1 MDDHL
6 PVQVYGDPKRLSQIL
21 YNLLSNAQ
29 KFTEKGE
36 IKIRVKMKESDEDS
50 CLIDFK
56 VSDSGI
62 GIPEEKIKA
71 IFDPF
76 EQVEVDVPRKYGG
89 TGLGLTI
96 VKQLVE
102 LQNGN
107 IHVDSRKGK
116 GSAFTI
122 TLPFGRKKTPTELPG
137 ESSRETSRENWIH
150 SLKMLYADD
159 VNSNLFL
166 MKGYADLWK
175 FHLDTAN
182 NGADTLTLFKENT
195 YDVILLDLQ
204 MPVMSG
210 FQIAR
215 EIRLIEQSIGVHTPI
230 IAVTGD
236 LSESTQTRI
245 FEAGM
250 DDYLSKPVNPKLM
263 MEKIDQLHRQQKKDR
278 ASKKPVHEEEPS
290 DSSSVNILDF
300 QQVDY
305 LYGDV
310 PDQYLQYIGML
321 IREFRTNQH
330 LIREAIVE
338 ENFDEFRRIRHSLKS
353 NVKLLRMHSLQTL
366 LDEIRDLF
374 IRSELPPAGGL
385 YADKVQQLIQ
395 QILEQLE
402 SKQEVLSG

>member
-1 MDDHL
+1 MIIH
-6 PVQVYGDPKRLSQIL
+6 
-21 YNLLSNAQ
+21 
-29 KFTEKGE
+29 
-36 IKIRVKMKESDEDS
+36 
-50 CLIDFK
+50 
-56 VSDSGI
+56 
-62 GIPEEKIKA
+62 
-71 IFDPF
+71 
-76 EQVEVDVPRKYGG
+76 VE
-89 TGLGLTI
+89 
-96 VKQLVE
+96 
-102 LQNGN
+102 GN

-116 GSAFTI
+116 GSTFII
-122 TLPFGRKKTPTELPG
+122 TLPFGKERTATELPEEAG
-137 ESSRETSRENWIH
+137 REISGENWMQ

-195 YDVILLDLQ
+195 YDAILLDLQ

-263 MEKIDQLHRQQKKDR
+263 MEKIEQLHRQGRKDKAFKKT
-278 ASKKPVHEEEPS
+278 VNEEDPS
-290 DSSSVNILDF
+290 DSSSANILDF

-321 IREFRTNQH
+321 IREFRANQH

-353 NVKLLRMHSLQTL
+353 NMKLLRMHSLQIL

-374 IRSELPPAGGL
+374 IRSELPPAGGG

-402 SKQEVLSG
+402 SKQQVLSG